1 MWNGKGGER
10 VFSRRGRCGATD
22 IMLTMTEPANNPT
35 SPAGPGTMSSAAPGV
50 TTPPASTTPPPAEP
64 PKRRGKVGR
73 VIKWTFVVL
82 LLAIVAGGALVWI
95 NLNGIVKRTIE
106 SQSTAQLKL
115 KTELD
120 SAALSLFGG
129 ELNLDDLRIASPQG
143 FTAPHMFTL
152 DGVDVNVKLNELRD
166 DPVRVQS
173 ITLDKPKL
181 VVERAGNRFNFKA
194 AMDQMPKRPEPPP
207 EDPNAEPL
215 RLIIGELTVRDPA
228 VVIRPGDINIPG
240 IELAKEFT
248 ITIPTMSMKNIGT
261 GEDAQNGA
269 AVKDV
274 VMQVITAMAAA
285 AANSDQIPDQLKNL
299 LNVDV
304 NQVVAGLT
312 AEAQK
317 RIVAAVPGE
326 AGKVLS
332 NIIADPN
339 ALVKDPGKVVGAEAA
354 KVQEQ
359 VTEEARRRAEGLIG
373 NITGGP
379 TTQPATQPADR
390 VKQEA
395 GKAIEK
401 GIGDL
406 FNRDR
411 RNSSEKK

>member
-1 MWNGKGGER
+1 
-10 VFSRRGRCGATD
+10 
-22 IMLTMTEPANNPT
+22 MTEPANNSTP
-35 SPAGPGTMSSAAPGV
+35 P
-50 TTPPASTTPPPAEP
+50 TTPATPPPATPAAATAATPPPAEP
-64 PKRRGKVGR
+64 PRKRGRVGR
-73 VIKWTFVVL
+73 IVKWTFVIL
-82 LLAIVAGGALVWI
+82 LLLVVGGGALLWI
-95 NLNGIVKRTIE
+95 NLNGILKHTIE
-106 SQSTAQLKL
+106 TQSTAQLKL

-120 SAALSLFGG
+120 GANLSIFGG

-143 FTAPHMFTL
+143 FTAPQMFTL
-152 DGVDVNVKLNELRD
+152 DNVDVNVKLGELRS

-173 ITLDKPKL
+173 ITIDRPKL
-181 VVERAGNRFNFKA
+181 VVERVGNRFNFKA
-194 AMDQMPKRPEPPP
+194 AMDQMPKSPDAPK
-207 EDPNAEPL
+207 EDPNAKPL
-215 RLIIGELTVRDPA
+215 RLIINELTVKNPT

-240 IELAKEFT
+240 VNLAKEFT
-248 ITIPTMSMKNIGT
+248 VTIPTMAMKNIGT

-274 VMQVITAMAAA
+274 VMQVITAMASA
-285 AANSDQIPDQLKNL
+285 AANSGQLPDQLKNL

-332 NIIADPN
+332 NVIADPN
-339 ALVKDPGKVVGAEAA
+339 ALIKDPGKVVGAEAQR
-354 KVQEQ
+354 VQEQ
-359 VTEEARRRAEGLIG
+359 VTGEARRRAEGMLG
-373 NITGGP
+373 NITGGGSTQP
-379 TTQPATQPADR
+379 STQPATQPADR

-406 FNRDR
+406 LNRD
-411 RNSSEKK
+411 KKKK